1 VIPRVLAACLLLALA
16 VSTARAQAPQPT
28 YVQFEPVGVKGA
40 LYRPDPARER
50 DVGVLVIH
58 RVNNFLGHLA
68 AWRLVER
75 GFIVLAMN
83 SRFENNEASVI
94 WEVLAQDVKTGV
106 EYLAPAARHPQGG
119 PVRPQFFK
127 CGNLGN
133 VGNAQG
139 HGRRTNV

>member
-1 VIPRVLAACLLLALA
+1 M
-16 VSTARAQAPQPT
+16 S
-28 YVQFEPVGVKGA
+28 
-40 LYRPDPARER
+40 
-50 DVGVLVIH
+50 VLVIH

-106 EYLAPAARHPQGG
+106 EYLRRQRGIRKVVLFG
-119 PVRPQFFK
+119 QQFFK

>member
-1 VIPRVLAACLLLALA
+1 VRRRR
-16 VSTARAQAPQPT
+16 SRPT
-28 YVQFEPVGVKGA
+28 SSSNRSASKGA

-50 DVGVLVIH
+50 DVSVLVIH

-106 EYLAPAARHPQGG
+106 EYLRRQRGIRKVVLFGHSFSNVAILATLAMPKATVAERTSK
-119 PVRPQFFK
+119 RP
-127 CGNLGN
+127 L
-133 VGNAQG
+133 
-139 HGRRTNV
+139 